1 MSERWARALLA
12 AVSVAGLAVS
22 LYLAWTYAVGAA
34 PACVG
39 GSAGCETVQASPYSR
54 LMGVPVPALGLG
66 GYAALLISAA
76 LRSAAGTAL
85 GLFVALVGTLFSGYL
100 TYLELFV
107 IEAICQWCVASA
119 VLMVAALALAALRL
133 RYV

>member
-1 MSERWARALLA
+1 MGEGGVRALLA

-22 LYLAWTYAVGAA
+22 LYLTWTYAAGAA

-39 GSAGCETVQASPYSR
+39 GSAGCETVQSSPYSR
-54 LMGVPVPALGLG
+54 ILGVPVPALGLG
-66 GYAALLISAA
+66 GYAALLVSAA
-76 LRSAAGTAL
+76 LRGLAGAAF

-100 TYLELFV
+100 TWLELFV

>member
-1 MSERWARALLA
+1 MGERGVRALLA

-22 LYLAWTYAVGAA
+22 LYLTWTYAAGAA

-39 GSAGCETVQASPYSR
+39 DSAACETVQSSPYSR
-54 LMGVPVPALGLG
+54 IFGVPVAALGLG
-66 GYAALLISAA
+66 GYAALLVSAA
-76 LRSAAGTAL
+76 LRGAAGTVF

-100 TYLELFV
+100 TWLELFV
-107 IEAICQWCVASA
+107 IEAVCQWCVASA
-119 VLMVAALALAALRL
+119 VLMVAALALAVLRL